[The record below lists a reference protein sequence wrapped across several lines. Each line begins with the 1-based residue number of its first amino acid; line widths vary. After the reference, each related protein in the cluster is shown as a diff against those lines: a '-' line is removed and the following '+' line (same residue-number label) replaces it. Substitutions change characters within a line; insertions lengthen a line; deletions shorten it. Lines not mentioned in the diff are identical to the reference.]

1 MQPPLK
7 NAAGYRSPYI
17 NALNAAATANE
28 VVAGDLAIHRTPQGT
43 TLRIPP
49 RPRLRRFRLAL
60 GYLASTPVALLSEG
74 NLILASGRAALL
86 PGKDVSWS
94 DAASPNPGWTSSA
107 IPSSPGQW
115 LDAILAQHIPSGDV
129 YVVFQSGAGDEPDNP
144 LHQLLPADLGTL
156 AETDVSAIVTIGRFF
171 IPASTSSSSSN
182 AIQIAQYIADDI
194 PALGLSTPTP
204 FNHRFK
210 VTAEPVTDDN
220 GNTSITLHVRPG
232 SVWKRDGD
240 TLAPIG
246 LTPVAPLVAD
256 GDGWTVPNAISGSVY
271 IIQVGDAYQIKH
283 SNPEGDTGAVL
294 LRIADVTVT
303 TSDPPTATVLQRQIG
318 DFVLADPAGEEPPVA
333 WRVALRKKEVSSGT
347 IDQWQIFAPTW
358 TVGRETLLPEGMEE
372 DWNDLEV
379 TSGTLYAVL
388 TWTGTATT
396 GDDGE
401 VKTTW
406 TPGRPTITNDLSAIP
421 ADDNPT
427 PDDPSTST
435 IEGKEGHRSIIVKIG
450 TFLTDDADP
459 EVIVFL
465 QIHAGSIIED
475 LNAGSTAPA
484 AGEEFTYPFKVTVD
498 ENGALHVANG
508 DVWERVANYSGGN
521 KLKKID
527 KIWRGQNNIVEEGN
541 GWKIENPTS
550 GILYIG
556 IDLNWVYNIF
566 LNATANYCTNVCT
579 IAEITVDSSGIVV
592 KQCQVGDA
600 IVDGYSSLP
609 WLLRPY
615 YSENKWFIESP
626 YWIVGRERLK
636 LASYTITLEDGDD
649 VYAYLTWTGTTAE
662 DSDGNTSEEWEH
674 GAVSVTKDLSTIPAD
689 APADRYGNGRRTIV
703 VPIGF
708 LRDGHFWQEHI
719 GSIIAD
725 ISTTQFTPAPAE
737 SDTLGPIEWDASRNS
752 YVQYL
757 GKWTWTGSAWVFAKK
772 MNGNTAYPPAAVYP
786 ITAAQLL
793 VRASRYGTP
802 DAAGDNIAVIPFN
815 LPFASAAATTW
826 LTKHE
831 STVSNGVVYTPPETV
846 DGSGSLDSKTFTLT
860 YWSDTGETNRQTN
873 NLLGSI
879 VEAANQTSTYEG

>member
-7 NAAGYRSPYI
+7 NAAGYRSTYI

-303 TSDPPTATVLQRQIG
+303 TSDPPTATIVQRQIG
-318 DFVLADPAGEEPPVA
+318 DFVLADPAGEETPVA
-333 WRVALRKKEVSSGT
+333 WRVALRSKSVSSGT

-372 DWNDLEV
+372 DWNDLDIH
-379 TSGTLYAVL
+379 SGDLYAAI

-406 TPGRPTITNDLSAIP
+406 TPGRPTITNDLTSIP
-421 ADDNPT
+421 ADEDPT

-450 TFLTDDADP
+450 TFLTDDSGSEEEPSDP
-459 EVIVFL
+459 IGFL
-465 QIHAGSIIED
+465 QLHIGSIIED
-475 LNAGSTAPA
+475 LNAGA
-484 AGEEFTYPFKVTVD
+484 
-498 ENGALHVANG
+498 
-508 DVWERVANYSGGN
+508 
-521 KLKKID
+521 
-527 KIWRGQNNIVEEGN
+527 
-541 GWKIENPTS
+541 
-550 GILYIG
+550 
-556 IDLNWVYNIF
+556 
-566 LNATANYCTNVCT
+566 
-579 IAEITVDSSGIVV
+579 
-592 KQCQVGDA
+592 
-600 IVDGYSSLP
+600 
-609 WLLRPY
+609 
-615 YSENKWFIESP
+615 
-626 YWIVGRERLK
+626 
-636 LASYTITLEDGDD
+636 
-649 VYAYLTWTGTTAE
+649 
-662 DSDGNTSEEWEH
+662 
-674 GAVSVTKDLSTIPAD
+674 
-689 APADRYGNGRRTIV
+689 
-703 VPIGF
+703 
-708 LRDGHFWQEHI
+708 
-719 GSIIAD
+719 
-725 ISTTQFTPAPAE
+725 PAPASEEPIDNPAAWEVRLFEEEQSDGTKKKTWKVWSPTFTAGNQTIYAITSHGVQTKNGWNEILAPTGKTALYAILTMEGTVSGTHDGPGVVTWKIKTARMDGGNSNYYYAYGKPPTREEPGIKEVAVKIGDFYAQEGASWAKFTQLHTGSIVVALRKDRVYIQDYDFYDEEPFHETAYLPVAFFRNTTSNQIEVHTKEIRVPIAQEE
-737 SDTLGPIEWDASRNS
+737 SDKKYVISLPEVDRDVLGPIEWDASRNA

-757 GKWTWTGSAWVFAKK
+757 GKWTYNGSAWIFAKK
-772 MNGNTAYPPAAVYP
+772 MNGNAAYPPAAVYP
-786 ITAAQLL
+786 VTAAQLL
-793 VRASRYGTP
+793 VRANRYGTP